1 MIEIDNLSLDEW
13 YTCLKP
19 YQKATI
25 EQLVAKYGEEKAA
38 EEWLTARGPMQT
50 ATFGGTQ
57 TKAEDTPNY
66 WDRLRTEIDKLICG
80 HPDYKKEQEK
90 FLAAGKTIGLSGV
103 TALANWLCPIIGMSS
118 AILIPAIILIL
129 HTMSKMGI
137 KAYCSAKNFIKE

>member
-19 YQKATI
+19 YQKNAI

-57 TKAEDTPNY
+57 TKAEDTHSY
-66 WDRLRTEIDKLICG
+66 WNRLRTEIDKLI
-80 HPDYKKEQEK
+80 PLRDAKINEK
-90 FLAAGKTIGLSGV
+90 SEKDKSYNTTLFC
-103 TALANWLCPIIGMSS
+103 W
-118 AILIPAIILIL
+118 
-129 HTMSKMGI
+129 
-137 KAYCSAKNFIKE
+137 F

>member
-19 YQKATI
+19 YQKNAI

-57 TKAEDTPNY
+57 TKAEDTHSY
-66 WDRLRTEIDKLICG
+66 WNRLRTEIDKLICG

-90 FLAAGKTIGLSGV
+90 
-103 TALANWLCPIIGMSS
+103 
-118 AILIPAIILIL
+118 
-129 HTMSKMGI
+129 
-137 KAYCSAKNFIKE
+137 KE